1 LIHRRACALVV
12 GLLVLSGG
20 ALLGPAAS
28 AAASSPIRHVFI
40 IVLENESASTTF
52 GPHSAAPY
60 LSKTLRAEGAYLP
73 HYYATGHESNDNY
86 IAMISGQAPNAE
98 NQADCPDFS
107 NLVPGTIGANGQAIG
122 VGCVYPA
129 GVPTIANQLT
139 AAGDSWRG
147 YEEDMGA
154 DPSREAAECGHPSTY
169 GRDTTE
175 SATAADEYAARH
187 DPFVYFHSITD
198 DTAYCDEHVVSFPPA
213 GTAGANAL
221 TQDLR
226 SASSTPNYSLITP
239 DLCDDGH
246 DSPCKN
252 GQPGGLVSADRFLQR
267 VVPEITG
274 SPAFKQNGLLI
285 VTFDEAATSDAS
297 SCCGEIPG
305 PGSPDPGVKG
315 PGGGDV
321 GAVMLSPCIAPGTV
335 SDVAYNHYSMLAS
348 IENIFGLRHL
358 GYAALP
364 SERYFGSDILD
375 RPCGRP
381 PPAPRRRCPLATGRL
396 GGTRLGLLRLGMTRA
411 QARRAYKHSS
421 NRGRRY
427 EDFFCLT
434 PNGVRVGYASPKLIR
449 AISRRL
455 RHRYRG
461 RVVWASTANDYY
473 AVHGVVPGSSLR
485 AARRRLHLSRAYHV
499 GRNFWYFAPNGS
511 SRALFKVRR
520 GKVQEIG
527 IAVKRLT
534 AGRRAQRAFVRSFS

>member
-1 LIHRRACALVV
+1 VV
-12 GLLVLSGG
+12 AAFLALSGA
-20 ALLGPAAS
+20 ALLGPVAPAV
-28 AAASSPIRHVFI
+28 ANSPIRHVFI

-52 GPHSAAPY
+52 GPHSPARY
-60 LSKTLRAEGAYLP
+60 LANTLRPEGAYLP
-73 HYYATGHESNDNY
+73 HYYATGHQSNDNY

-98 NQADCPDFS
+98 SQADCPDFS
-107 NLVPGTIGANGQAIG
+107 NLEPGTTGAYGQAIG

-129 GVPTIANQLT
+129 SIPTIANQLT

-154 DPSREAAECGHPSTY
+154 DPAREAGVCGHPAAY
-169 GRDTTE
+169 GPDPTE
-175 SATAADEYAARH
+175 SATKTDEYATRH
-187 DPFVYFHSITD
+187 DPFMYFHSIID
-198 DTAYCDEHVVSFPPA
+198 DTTFCDEHVVSFPPP
-213 GTAGANAL
+213 GTSGPNAL
-221 TQDLR
+221 TQDLS
-226 SASSTPNYSLITP
+226 SAASTPNYSYITP

-252 GQPGGLVSADRFLQR
+252 GQPGGLVSADRFLQK
-267 VVPEITG
+267 VVPEITR
-274 SPAFKQNGLLI
+274 SPAFRQNGLLI
-285 VTFDEAATSDAS
+285 ITTDEAATSDAS

-305 PGSPDPGVKG
+305 PSSPDPGVKG

-335 SDVAYNHYSMLAS
+335 SDVAYNHYTMLGS
-348 IENIFGLRHL
+348 IENMFGLRHL

-364 SERYFGSDILD
+364 GERYFGSDIFD
-375 RPCGRP
+375 RSCGSP
-381 PPAPRRRCPLATGRL
+381 PPAPRPRCPLATGRL

-411 QARRAYKHSS
+411 QARRAYRHSS

-434 PNGVRVGYASPKLIR
+434 PNGVRVGYASPKLLRSI
-449 AISRRL
+449 ARRL
-455 RHRYRG
+455 RRRYRG

-485 AARRRLHLSRAYHV
+485 AARHRLHLSRAYHV

-511 SRALFKVRR
+511 SRALLKVRR
-520 GKVQEIG
+520 GEVQEIG
-527 IAVKRLT
+527 IATKRLT
-534 AGRRAQRAFVRSFS
+534 GTRRAQRAFVRSFS